1 MAGTDKT
8 NNSVVCQNW
17 MSDGNGGWQPVPSML
32 TQAEAIRY
40 LRLDAIDVK
49 NPMQTLGYYR
59 RKGLKA
65 VQVSKQILY
74 KRADLDEF
82 VDTIIAENHKQIA

>member
-1 MAGTDKT
+1 MP
-8 NNSVVCQNW
+8 
-17 MSDGNGGWQPVPSML
+17 DGAGGWQPVPSML

-49 NPMQTLGYYR
+49 TPMQTLGYYR

-74 KRADLDEF
+74 KRADLDDF
-82 VDTIIAENHKQIA
+82 VNIMSTENPR